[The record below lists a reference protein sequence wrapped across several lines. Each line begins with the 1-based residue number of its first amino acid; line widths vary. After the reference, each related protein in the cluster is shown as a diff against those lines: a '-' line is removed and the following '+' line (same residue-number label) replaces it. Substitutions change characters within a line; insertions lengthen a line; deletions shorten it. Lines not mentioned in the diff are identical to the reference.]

1 MKKKNLLFIALIMG
15 VMTIGFALAGNFE
28 VQFPSGT
35 PIFTVDTAGNA
46 NATGNLSE
54 NSVILSEIYLALSGG
69 TLSGDVNMTGGN
81 LNLTNGELF
90 IGLSGPVSIWLYN
103 QTEVIPNMFDQNLST
118 GQNVTFYNVTGMG
131 NASFPDIHVGG
142 ETVLK
147 WLYNQTSMFNIFDQ
161 NLSTGQNVTFY
172 NMTVLGNASFG
183 DIHIG
188 TESVAK
194 WLYNQTGIIDF
205 TNVAFFNNSQAF
217 QANNTFLVNTTFSQN
232 IFFDADGLNLTREG
246 SASAITVNSNDD
258 VIIILS

>member
-1 MKKKNLLFIALIMG
+1 
-15 VMTIGFALAGNFE
+15 
-28 VQFPSGT
+28 
-35 PIFTVDTAGNA
+35 
-46 NATGNLSE
+46 
-54 NSVILSEIYLALSGG
+54 
-69 TLSGDVNMTGGN
+69 
-81 LNLTNGELF
+81 
-90 IGLSGPVSIWLYN
+90 
-103 QTEVIPNMFDQNLST
+103 
-118 GQNVTFYNVTGMG
+118 
-131 NASFPDIHVGG
+131 
-142 ETVLK
+142 
-147 WLYNQTSMFNIFDQ
+147 
-161 NLSTGQNVTFY
+161 
-172 NMTVLGNASFG
+172 LGNASFG